1 MPLLVGL
8 LLVVLP
14 LGVGSALNLFGYW
27 RYGVFGESWPSLVA
41 RMGAVSLGTSLVTF
55 GMVPGNAIAGE
66 RADRSAEFL
75 AYLPASR
82 AAHLLSKGLIA
93 VFALALVWAANA
105 LCAWVIAPALG
116 EVPADSA
123 DFVRT
128 TFPWLSA
135 AAVAVFGVAWLGSS
149 ALPSPVYAAGA
160 GFAAPWLV
168 LSSLAVAEFGFGYE
182 GWIGAG
188 FLPVSIVVGSLSFV
202 AGIVCYLRRIQP

>member
-1 MPLLVGL
+1 MPLLIGL
-8 LLVVLP
+8 LVLLMP
-14 LGVGSALNLFGYW
+14 LGVGAALNWFGYW
-27 RYGVFGESWPSLVA
+27 RYGVWGESWPSLFA
-41 RMGAVSLGTSLVTF
+41 RMGVISLGLSLVTF

-66 RADRSAEFL
+66 RADRSVEFL
-75 AYLPASR
+75 GYLPPSR
-82 AAHLLSKGLIA
+82 AAHLLSKGLVA
-93 VFALALVWAANA
+93 VFALAVAWAANA
-105 LCAWVIAPALG
+105 TCAWVIAPALG

-135 AAVAVFGVAWLGSS
+135 AAVAVFGAAWLGSS
-149 ALPSPVYAAGA
+149 VSPSPVYATGI

-168 LSSLAVAEFGFGYE
+168 LSSLAVGEFGFGYE

-188 FLPVSIVVGSLSFV
+188 FVPVNIVVGSLCFV